1 MSKILL
7 SLTVAAFVSSA
18 NSFVPSASNHVQ
30 TSTTLYSSESAL
42 TESRRSI
49 LVKGV
54 SSAFLAFGT
63 SQHPVFAEVAKGD
76 SLPDGA
82 AQFKRLLSLKSDL
95 PAVIKRVTEGGAEGS
110 ETPIDKKEWDA
121 LSDFMRKVYKGG
133 DDMKSYIKG
142 GAIYDPEKKKKAE
155 EDYKLL
161 QKIAQAGDTPIS
173 KEDAQGLAGVLRK
186 ADAVLDDFFELLR
199 DVPDEI

>member
-1 MSKILL
+1 M
-7 SLTVAAFVSSA
+7 
-18 NSFVPSASNHVQ
+18 
-30 TSTTLYSSESAL
+30 
-42 TESRRSI
+42 
-49 LVKGV
+49 
-54 SSAFLAFGT
+54 
-63 SQHPVFAEVAKGD
+63 AKGD

-142 GAIYDPEKKKKAE
+142 GAMYDPEKKKKAE
-155 EDYKLL
+155 EQPPPEHSNNEVADRALASAMAHL
-161 QKIAQAGDTPIS
+161 SPI
-173 KEDAQGLAGVLRK
+173 ED
-186 ADAVLDDFFELLR
+186 EN
-199 DVPDEI
+199 

>member
-1 MSKILL
+1 MTKILV
-7 SLTVAAFVSSA
+7 SLTLATLASSA
-18 NSFVPSASNHVQ
+18 NAFVPSASNHVQ
-30 TSTTLYSSESAL
+30 TSTTLYATESAV

-49 LVKGV
+49 LIKGV
-54 SSAFLAFGT
+54 ASAFLAFGT
-63 SQHPVFAEVAKGD
+63 SQQPVFAEVAKGD

-133 DDMKSYIKG
+133 DDMKAYIKG
-142 GAIYDPEKKKKAE
+142 GAFYDPEKKKKAE

-161 QKIAQAGDTPIS
+161 QKIAQAGDAPIS